1 MKTLLRVGVSLWF
14 GAAAA
19 ALAGDARRDIVGTE
33 KKRYSQH
40 KEELVIRDF
49 FQDRRGGFFLDV
61 GAGQPISDNNTY
73 YLEKH
78 LAWTGIAVDALP
90 ELAEKWR
97 RKRAGARFF
106 NFIVTDHAG
115 TLDAFYRAE
124 LYGVSSVEKPKTG
137 PGQRAIASEK
147 IVVPAT
153 TLTKLLDD
161 NRVVQL
167 DLLSMDIEGHEP
179 KALAGF
185 DIERFQP
192 KLVCVESKPA
202 NRAFLLEFFEKH
214 GYQQL
219 VRYLQYDTVNYY
231 YAPARR

>member
-1 MKTLLRVGVSLWF
+1 MKIRLRFAVSFTLV
-14 GAAAA
+14 AAVAA
-19 ALAGDARRDIVGTE
+19 IAADARRDIVGTG
-33 KKRYSQH
+33 KKLYSQH

-49 FQDRRGGFFLDV
+49 FQDRRDGFFLDV

-78 LAWTGIAVDALP
+78 LGWTGIAVDALP
-90 ELAEKWR
+90 ELADKWR
-97 RKRAGARFF
+97 RRRARSRFF
-106 NFIVTDHAG
+106 NFIVTDHTG
-115 TLDAFYRAE
+115 TLDSFYRAE

-137 PGQRAIASEK
+137 PGQRPIASEK
-147 IVVPAT
+147 IAVPAT
-153 TLTKLLDD
+153 TLSKLLDD
-161 NRVVQL
+161 NRVAQL
-167 DLLSMDIEGHEP
+167 DLLSIDIEGHEP

-185 DIERFQP
+185 DIDRFQP

-202 NRAFLLEFFEKH
+202 NRPFLLDYFTKH

-219 VRYLQYDTVNYY
+219 ERYLQYDTVNYY

>member
-1 MKTLLRVGVSLWF
+1 
-14 GAAAA
+14 
-19 ALAGDARRDIVGTE
+19 
-33 KKRYSQH
+33 
-40 KEELVIRDF
+40 VIRDF

-78 LAWTGIAVDALP
+78 LGWTGIAVDALP

-97 RKRAGARFF
+97 RKRAAARFF

-115 TLDAFYRAE
+115 TLDTFYRAE

-153 TLTKLLDD
+153 TLTRLLDD

-185 DIERFQP
+185 DIKRFQP
-192 KLVCVESKPA
+192 RLVCVESKPA
-202 NRAFLLEFFEKH
+202 NRAFLLEYFEKH